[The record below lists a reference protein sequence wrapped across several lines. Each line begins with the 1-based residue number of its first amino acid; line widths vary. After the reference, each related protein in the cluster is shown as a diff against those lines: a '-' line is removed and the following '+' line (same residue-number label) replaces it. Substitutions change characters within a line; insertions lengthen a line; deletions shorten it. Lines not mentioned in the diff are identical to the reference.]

1 MSTSK
6 QVFSFNQKYN
16 GNKSP
21 VFSWSKD
28 SSYLAVGTTQRY
40 VYIVD
45 KRGKLLVE
53 KELPAKGTVAA
64 LDWDYEE

>member
-1 MSTSK
+1 MTTSK
-6 QVFSFNQKYN
+6 QVFHFNQKYN

-45 KRGKLLVE
+45 KRGKLLIE
-53 KELPAKGTVAA
+53 KELPNRGAVVA
-64 LDWDYEE
+64 LDWDH